1 MTEIVGTLVGLK
13 CTTLLKALEIPF
25 SLRSPLNEC
34 GLHIEITLVVH
45 YSDMRVRPEMAP
57 WGSTPLGVGIHPD
70 LRFQMG

>member
-13 CTTLLKALEIPF
+13 CTILLKALDMPF
-25 SLRSPLNEC
+25 SLRSLLSEC

-57 WGSTPLGVGIHPD
+57 WGSTRLGVGIRLD